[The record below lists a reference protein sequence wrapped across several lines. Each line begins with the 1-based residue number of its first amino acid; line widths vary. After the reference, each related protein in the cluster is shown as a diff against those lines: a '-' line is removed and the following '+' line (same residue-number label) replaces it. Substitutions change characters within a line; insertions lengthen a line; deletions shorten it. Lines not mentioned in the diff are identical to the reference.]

1 MTSTKFIAILPQPT
15 QAGDKI
21 KISGKITDNAEE
33 FSINFANEV
42 NEDPQS
48 IAYHFKWDLANKTI
62 VEDYK
67 EDSNW
72 MDRIDT
78 KLDAFNGRLKNS
90 LMHSNKAFNDNINSD
105 FLGAK
110 SLANTADASINC
122 NSYFLLG
129 PEFTLEFSFLQDDI
143 CVYLIG
149 EDGPNYVSQY
159 QPKSDFQCI
168 ESVQV
173 WGDVE
178 KISQLTFSYN

>member
-78 KLDAFNGRLKNS
+78 KLDAFNG
-90 LMHSNKAFNDNINSD
+90 
-105 FLGAK
+105 
-110 SLANTADASINC
+110 
-122 NSYFLLG
+122 